1 MLVSCT
7 SAYLLQFIELL
18 KIWAI
23 YLGNFGIL
31 FENLEKIHVFWLKSH
46 VFWLFIASALFLDN

>member
-1 MLVSCT
+1 MLDSCIL
-7 SAYLLQFIELL
+7 AYLLQLIELL

-31 FENLEKIHVFWLKSH
+31 FENLEKFHVFWLKFH